1 MPLIFFIL
9 SITLLCYADEQPS
22 CLYGSIVFALLG
34 ILLLSST
41 EHKEKYSYF
50 KNKYKKK

>member
-22 CLYGSIVFALLG
+22 CLYGSIIFALLG
-34 ILLLSST
+34 ILLLSAP